1 MEELRGD
8 NRPAASL
15 KQSKN
20 GILYVVQ
27 IIKKP
32 LLPRVFQCHI
42 HQHTKAL
49 RLWLCWL
56 NALSSLSY
64 PSLSPLSPL

>member
-1 MEELRGD
+1 MEELKGD

-20 GILYVVQ
+20 RILYVVQ

-32 LLPRVFQCHI
+32 LLPAVS
-42 HQHTKAL
+42 TGSL
-49 RLWLCWL
+49 RPWL
-56 NALSSLSY
+56 NALFSS
-64 PSLSPLSPL
+64 PPL

>member
-20 GILYVVQ
+20 VILYVVQ
-27 IIKKP
+27 IIKNP
-32 LLPRVFQCHI
+32 LHPAVSQYHI
-42 HQHTKAL
+42 HRLSEAL
-49 RLWLCWL
+49 RPWLCWL
-56 NALSSLSY
+56 NALF
-64 PSLSPLSPL
+64 PLFSF